1 MNILE
6 KASSRYLVNE
16 IRRIMT
22 KLFKMISSDLIVTL
36 IGGMTIGFMAISF
49 VEPEN
54 EGHKHIYDEV
64 RAISVEQP
72 IIGSS

>member
-1 MNILE
+1 
-6 KASSRYLVNE
+6 
-16 IRRIMT
+16 MT
-22 KLFKMISSDLIVTL
+22 KFFKMLSSDLTVTL
-36 IGGMTIGFMAISF
+36 IGGMTIGFVAISF

-72 IIGSS
+72 IASNS

>member
-1 MNILE
+1 M
-6 KASSRYLVNE
+6 SR
-16 IRRIMT
+16 
-22 KLFKMISSDLIVTL
+22 LFKMLSSDLIVTL
-36 IGGMTIGFMAISF
+36 VGGITIGFIAISF

-72 IIGSS
+72 IIEDS

>member
-1 MNILE
+1 
-6 KASSRYLVNE
+6 
-16 IRRIMT
+16 MT
-22 KLFKMISSDLIVTL
+22 KFFKMLSSDLTVTL
-36 IGGMTIGFMAISF
+36 IGGMTIGFVAISF

-72 IIGSS
+72 IGNS